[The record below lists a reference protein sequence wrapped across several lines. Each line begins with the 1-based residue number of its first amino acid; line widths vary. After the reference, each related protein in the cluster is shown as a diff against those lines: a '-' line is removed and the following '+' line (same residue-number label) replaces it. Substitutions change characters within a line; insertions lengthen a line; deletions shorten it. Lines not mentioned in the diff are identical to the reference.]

1 MKLLSIIEDDE
12 TIRDSLKLFIEAKSN
27 IEILSINNS
36 VEDFMKSPFK
46 RAPEVLL
53 LDIGLPGMS
62 GIEGIP
68 IIKSKFPNI
77 EIIILTTYEE
87 DDLIFSA
94 LCAGASS
101 YISKRTSL
109 SKILEALHI
118 VEAGG
123 SYMSPSIA
131 KKVTNSFIKNQ
142 IKNKISLSE
151 RQTEIVDYIVKGFT
165 YNQIAEMCF
174 ISLNTVRTHI
184 KRIYAVLEINSKT
197 SLIQK
202 YNDGEIS
209 SNQ

>member
-12 TIRDSLKLFIEAKSN
+12 TIRDSLKLFIKAKSN
-27 IEILSINNS
+27 IEIASISNS
-36 VEDFMKSPFK
+36 VEDFLSLTFQSF
-46 RAPEVLL
+46 PELLL

-68 IIKSKFPNI
+68 FIKKKYPKI

-109 SKILEALHI
+109 AKILEALYI
-118 VEAGG
+118 VENGG

-131 KKVTNSFIKNQ
+131 KKVANSFIKSQ
-142 IKNKISLSE
+142 SKNKISLSE
-151 RQTEIVDYIVKGFT
+151 RQNEIVDYIVKGYT
-165 YNQIAEMCF
+165 YIQISDLCF
-174 ISLNTVRTHI
+174 ISINTVRTHI
-184 KRIYAVLEINSKT
+184 KRVYSILEINSKAG
-197 SLIQK
+197 LIQK
-202 YNDGEIS
+202 YNDGEI
-209 SNQ
+209 